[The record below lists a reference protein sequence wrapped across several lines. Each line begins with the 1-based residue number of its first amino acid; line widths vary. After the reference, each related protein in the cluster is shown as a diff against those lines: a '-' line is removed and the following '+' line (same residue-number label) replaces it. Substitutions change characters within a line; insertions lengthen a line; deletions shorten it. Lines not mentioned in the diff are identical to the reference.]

1 MEKHNL
7 IGLALDQLI
16 ESFAASPECFIYE
29 SRDYTPDYATT
40 IPTIIWQ
47 PKIQLKDELI
57 DDPNGDHRSM
67 IISFNPNSGEFNCY
81 IFFRYVGKLSDMVG
95 IKADAVMTSR
105 QLFPKLRSNHRK
117 FKKLIRLI
125 KARDLAKENE
135 TFLKKLCR
143 VFPTTLDQH
152 IFK

>member
-1 MEKHNL
+1 ML
-7 IGLALDQLI
+7 FR
-16 ESFAASPECFIYE
+16 SFVYE

-47 PKIQLKDELI
+47 PRIQLKDELI
-57 DDPNGDHRSM
+57 DDPNGDHRAM

-81 IFFRYVGKLSDMVG
+81 IFFRCIGKLSDIVG

-117 FKKLIRLI
+117 FKKLIKLI
-125 KARDLAKENE
+125 KMRDLAKENE